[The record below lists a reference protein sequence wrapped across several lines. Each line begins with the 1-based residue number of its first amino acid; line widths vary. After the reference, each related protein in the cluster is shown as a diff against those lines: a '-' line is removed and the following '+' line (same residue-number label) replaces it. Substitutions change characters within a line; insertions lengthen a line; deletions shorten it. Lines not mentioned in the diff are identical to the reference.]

1 MLDLILL
8 LFFLIGIGVGLRRG
22 LILQIIH
29 LTGFIVAFIVAAINY
44 DELAPKLVLWIPFP
58 NMGNSG
64 SLNMLFDSVGIDH
77 AYYNAIA
84 FVIIFFAVKIIWQI
98 IGSMLDFLAQFPI
111 LKQLNRWGGGIIGF
125 IETYLIILILL
136 YIGALMPIEMLQNH
150 IQGSFLAESMIKY
163 TPILSSAIYDLWFHY
178 LSS

>member
-44 DELAPKLVLWIPFP
+44 GELAPKLELWIPFP
-58 NMGNSG
+58 NMGDSG

-150 IQGSFLAESMIKY
+150 IQGSILAESMIKY
-163 TPILSSAIYDLWFHY
+163 TPILSSAIYDLWFHF
-178 LSS
+178 LS